1 MSSPVNDHVQQT
13 DLCDAHNLQRRRVF
27 DAELTP
33 RDKAVSNRHTLV
45 SALCLFCLGQDDRV
59 CNLNS
64 DPYLLVL
71 TNHRAASSEL
81 KNTKVL

>member
-1 MSSPVNDHVQQT
+1 MSNHVQQT
-13 DLCDAHNLQRRRVF
+13 DLCDAHNLQRRRVS

-33 RDKAVSNRHTLV
+33 RNKKAVSTRHTLV
-45 SALCLFCLGQDDRV
+45 SALCLLCLGQDDRV

-71 TNHRAASSEL
+71 TNHGAASSEM